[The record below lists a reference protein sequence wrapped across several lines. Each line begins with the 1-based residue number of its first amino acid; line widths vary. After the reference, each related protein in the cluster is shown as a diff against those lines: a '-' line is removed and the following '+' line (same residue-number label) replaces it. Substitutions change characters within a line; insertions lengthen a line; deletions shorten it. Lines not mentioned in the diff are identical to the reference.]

1 MALKIHKLTKKEAQK
16 ISNYYNLGKV
26 ISIKLFEEGLVNSN
40 YKLTTEK
47 GDFVIRFLGKEP
59 DKWKKEM
66 LELEK
71 KVLFHLKKKKFPYKI
86 PIPLRNKKKKYLST
100 INKRYYWIYK
110 MIPGEIEDLNEARLK
125 ELAKAV
131 ATYYKYIKDLKIK
144 VKKEHFQMGWFI
156 EQYEVIEKKL
166 AKIKNPN
173 KTDQLMKDNFEFFKD
188 LVHKLDK
195 IDFKYNMIAAHG
207 DIHKANVLFKGDKLI
222 GMIDFD
228 NIKIAPR
235 VEDLAYALRLSTLGS
250 RGLDKK
256 GTNTFIKEY
265 EKYVKLTKKEKSFI
279 IPLIIRDNSIVFWW
293 MYMEMKK
300 GQDKKYDMIKWT
312 IDSTKALVKDW
323 EGK

>member
-1 MALKIHKLTKKEAQK
+1 MNTKDKLTKKEAQK
-16 ISNYYNLGKV
+16 ISNYYNLGK
-26 ISIKLFEEGLVNSN
+26 IKSIKLFEEGLVNSN

-47 GDFVIRFLGKEP
+47 GDYVLRFLGKEL
-59 DKWKKEM
+59 DKWHMDYIK
-66 LELEK
+66 LERR
-71 KVLFHLKKKKFPYKI
+71 VLFHLKKKNFPYEI
-86 PIPLRNKKKKYLST
+86 PTPLANKNKKYLSES
-100 INKRYYWIYK
+100 NGNHYWIYK

-125 ELAKAV
+125 EIAKAV
-131 ATYYKYIKDLKIK
+131 ATYYKYVKDLKIK
-144 VKKEHFQMGWFI
+144 VKKEHFVMSWFI

-166 AKIKNPN
+166 SKIKNPT
-173 KTDQLMKDNFEFFKD
+173 KTDKLVKENFEFFKD

-195 IDFKYNMIAAHG
+195 INFKQNMIAAHG
-207 DIHKANVLFKGDKLI
+207 DIHKANVLFKGNKLI

-250 RGLDKK
+250 RGLNKK
-256 GTNTFIKEY
+256 ATNVFLKEY

-300 GQDKKYDMIKWT
+300 GQDKKYEMIKWT
-312 IDSTKALVKDW
+312 IDSTKALVKEW
-323 EGK
+323 KIK